1 MSVSVEV
8 KKKYIKEGDGKH
20 THRHQSFP
28 GYQLDQYCIIIWN
41 KRLQVS
47 QDILLRDRLHSFL
60 GYHNLRRITLGTTK
74 EKLWPGNQKYAKEA
88 AYYHFILVSS
98 EHIKNNRECLH
109 PESISLKEMTSL
121 RNVAPEKPV
130 RIGARNVNMVA
141 SDNDRRSREKY
152 IPARPMKLK

>member
-1 MSVSVEV
+1 VCARFPIARMDVSVEV
-8 KKKYIKEGDGKH
+8 KKKYIKECDGKH

-28 GYQLDQYCIIIWN
+28 RYQLDQYCITIWN

-60 GYHNLRRITLGTTK
+60 GYHNLRRITPGTTK

-98 EHIKNNRECLH
+98 EDSKNNRERIH
-109 PESISLKEMTSL
+109 PESISLKERTSL
-121 RNVAPEKPV
+121 RNIAPEKPV
-130 RIGARNVNMVA
+130 RIGARNVNMAA
-141 SDNDRRSREKY
+141 SDNDKCSREK
-152 IPARPMKLK
+152 